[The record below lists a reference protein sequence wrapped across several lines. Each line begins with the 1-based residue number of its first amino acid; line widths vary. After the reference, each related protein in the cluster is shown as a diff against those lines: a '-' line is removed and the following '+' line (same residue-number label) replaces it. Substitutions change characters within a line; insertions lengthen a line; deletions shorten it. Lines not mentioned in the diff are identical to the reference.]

1 MMRLLPKILGRLG
14 AGVNASDRV
23 VFRNMATPVEFARL
37 LDRERSRSDR
47 NGAAFSLLIYVV
59 RDKDQAVASLAC
71 LARILQRR
79 LRLTDDVGWIDRRRI
94 GVLLPETAA
103 AGAWTVA
110 DDVACR
116 FPQGIPLPDCRV
128 YSYPSQRRPGER
140 AHGNGSS
147 RHAAVERPVHAMEG
161 LFMIRL
167 PVWKRALDVAGASSG
182 LILLS
187 PLLVLVALAV
197 RASSRGPVF
206 FKQARAGLGGRR
218 FLMYKFRT
226 MYEGAEAAQQELL
239 ALNERDGPAFKIH
252 CDPRVTRVGRFLR
265 STGLD
270 ELPQLWNVL
279 RGEMSLVGP
288 RPLEMRYLPR
298 YSAAQRRRHLVQP
311 GITGWAQVNGR
322 NALDWERRFAFDLWY
337 VDHRGIVLDLKILFL
352 TAWKVL
358 RADGISQAG
367 HATMPD
373 FLGTPTTLTDHD

>member
-279 RGEMSLVGP
+279 RNDMSLVGP
-288 RPLEMRYLPR
+288 RPLPCGESSRCSR
-298 YSAAQRRRHLVQP
+298 WQRRRLDVTP
-311 GITGWAQVNGR
+311 GLTCIWQVKRQLRTSFADWVRMDIDYIRSRSFAQ
-322 NALDWERRFAFDLWY
+322 
-337 VDHRGIVLDLKILFL
+337 DLKLVVQTVPSVLFG
-352 TAWKVL
+352 K
-358 RADGISQAG
+358 GQ
-367 HATMPD
+367 
-373 FLGTPTTLTDHD
+373 